1 MAIVSGTIMTLK
13 MLGKQAL
20 KSIAKKA
27 IKGSVKKA
35 VKGKIKKAIKSKL
48 KRKKVKGK
56 DIAQKMFG
64 GGEEGGGALVASPAG
79 PLVSAPGGALT
90 TGGTE
95 EGGALVATK
104 SSAAKEL
111 GLEPFMNSLTSIH
124 TSVDAIKAALNENN
138 KDAQDRIEDQRLLN
152 NKLNKEER
160 EAALE
165 DKGGGLKEKLL
176 KPGKDVAEGFLSKM
190 ARFFTATI
198 LGSLINSLM
207 GGAKDVI
214 FMFRVAIEA
223 VKKGVPLLNNG
234 IKALKASVG
243 NGLKLVL
250 KPFKAAGKLVS
261 NIFTS
266 IGKRITGI
274 VGKALKW
281 ADDAFKAIVNAA
293 TKAFPKIT
301 NALSKGKEFA
311 GNILNKGKDFVK
323 NTAGKVLDKGKNLV
337 KNVAGKAGNFIKG
350 VGSKIF
356 GKGGGSKVLKHGM
369 KRGANRLIIKWFGK
383 SGAKALLKIGKV
395 LMKGAKAIRIPVIGP
410 LLVAITS
417 MFAGEPIGKTLFKTL
432 GTAVGGSIGLALPLP
447 VPGNP
452 LSMMAGELIGEYIG
466 NMLHILF
473 KGGGIKE
480 VGAQLK
486 RDLLAV
492 FNVGKN
498 IAKWIGGGV
507 MRFIENVVKTDPIP
521 IKEGKPIGIR
531 SVMTK
536 AAKMLGLY
544 DWLAGL
550 GMAGGKDGQID
561 KFPNFLNLLFP
572 WKSLPLL
579 AKSFFPPSE
588 GGSAEMGSQAANTD
602 AEDVSES
609 ASYEDGAD
617 DTTVVVDGGGGGD
630 QAAAPASSGGDTQ
643 MIPVSPD
650 KLTLVNS
657 QYELS
662 STAALYKV

>member
-1 MAIVSGTIMTLK
+1 MAVVSGTIMTLK
-13 MLGKQAL
+13 ILGKMVA
-20 KSIAKKA
+20 KKITASAAKGMAKKA
-27 IKGSVKKA
+27 VKKA
-35 VKGKIKKAIKSKL
+35 VKSKIKKTIKSKL
-48 KRKKVKGK
+48 TRKKVKGK

-198 LGSLINSLM
+198 LGSLITSLM

-223 VKKGVPLLNNG
+223 IKKGVPLLVNG

-293 TKAFPKIT
+293 TKAFPKIA

-311 GNILNKGKDFVK
+311 GNIINKGKNLVK
-323 NTAGKVLDKGKNLV
+323 NTVGKVLNKGKNLV
-337 KNVAGKAGNFIKG
+337 KNVAGKAGKFIKG
-350 VGSKIF
+350 VGSKAKGFI
-356 GKGGGSKVLKHGM
+356 KGG
-369 KRGANRLIIKWFGK
+369 
-383 SGAKALLKIGKV
+383 IGKV
-395 LMKGAKAIRIPVIGP
+395 GKFVSKLFGKNAAKAVAGPAGKTIFKSLAKGAKAIKIPVIGP
-410 LLVAITS
+410 LLVAVTS
-417 MFAGEPIGKTLFKTL
+417 MLSGEPLSQTLFKTI
-432 GTAVGGSIGLALPLP
+432 GAAAGGALGLALGPIGMFVGEL
-447 VPGNP
+447 
-452 LSMMAGELIGEYIG
+452 AGEFLGDVLYEG
-466 NMLHILF
+466 FMGKGWGAAVDKLKAKFQQILSGG
-473 KGGGIKE
+473 KKVAKWLGGGI
-480 VGAQLK
+480 G
-486 RDLLAV
+486 
-492 FNVGKN
+492 
-498 IAKWIGGGV
+498 
-507 MRFIENVVKTDPIP
+507 RFIENVVKTDPIP
-521 IKEGKPIGIR
+521 IEEGAGRRSIATKLAKFIGI
-531 SVMTK
+531 
-536 AAKMLGLY
+536 Y
-544 DWLAGL
+544 DWLSGL
-550 GMAGGKDGQID
+550 GFAKGKDGQID
-561 KFPNFLNLLFP
+561 KFPNFLNILFP

-579 AKSFFPPSE
+579 VKSFFPPGGGDE
-588 GGSAEMGSQAANTD
+588 EGSAEMGSPKTNTD

-609 ASYEDGAD
+609 ASYEDGAE
-617 DTTVVVDGGGGGD
+617 DTTVVVDGGEGD
-630 QAAAPASSGGDTQ
+630 QAAAPASSGGGTQ
-643 MIPVSPD
+643 IIPVGVD

>member
-1 MAIVSGTIMTLK
+1 MPAISGTIMTLK
-13 MLGKQAL
+13 VLGKQAL
-20 KSIAKKA
+20 KSITKKA
-27 IKGSVKKA
+27 IKGSIKKA
-35 VKGKIKKAIKSKL
+35 VKSKVKKAIKSKL

-64 GGEEGGGALVASPAG
+64 GGEEGGALVASPAG

-176 KPGKDVAEGFLSKM
+176 KPGKDMVDGFLSKM
-190 ARFFTATI
+190 VRFFTATL

-223 VKKGVPLLNNG
+223 VKKGIPQLLKG
-234 IKALKASVG
+234 IKALKSSVG

-311 GNILNKGKDFVK
+311 GNVLNKGKDFVK
-323 NTAGKVLDKGKNLV
+323 NTAGKVLNKGKNFV
-337 KNVAGKAGNFIKG
+337 KGI
-350 VGSKIF
+350 GSKIF
-356 GKGGGSKVLKHGM
+356 GKGGGSKILKHGM

-521 IKEGKPIGIR
+521 IIEGKPRGIR
-531 SVMTK
+531 MVMTK

-544 DWLAGL
+544 DWLAKL

-588 GGSAEMGSQAANTD
+588 GGEESAEIGSQAANTD
-602 AEDVSES
+602 GEDVSSS
-609 ASYEDGAD
+609 ASYEDGGEE
-617 DTTVVVDGGGGGD
+617 DTTVVVDGGGGD
-630 QAAAPASSGGDTQ
+630 QAAAPTSSGGDTQ

>member
-1 MAIVSGTIMTLK
+1 MAVVSGTIMALK

-20 KSIAKKA
+20 KSITKKA
-27 IKGSVKKA
+27 ITGSVKKA
-35 VKGKIKKAIKSKL
+35 VKGKVKDAVKGKIKSKL

-64 GGEEGGGALVASPAG
+64 GGEESGGAIVATPGSSLVSSPGGGLAPAT
-79 PLVSAPGGALT
+79 P
-90 TGGTE
+90 E
-95 EGGALVATK
+95 KGGALVATK

-124 TSVDAIKAALNENN
+124 TSVDSIKAALNENN
-138 KDAQDRIEDQRLLN
+138 KDTQDRIEDQRLLN

-165 DKGGGLKEKLL
+165 DKGGGLKDKIL
-176 KPGKDVAEGFLSKM
+176 KPGKEMVDNFMSKM
-190 ARFFTATI
+190 IRFFTATL
-198 LGSLINSLM
+198 LGSFINALM

-214 FMFRVAIEA
+214 LIFRVAFEA
-223 VKKGVPLLNNG
+223 LKKGLPNF
-234 IKALKASVG
+234 IKALKGLKG
-243 NGLKLVL
+243 NIVKSLKLVL
-250 KPFKAAGKLVS
+250 KPFKAAGNLIG
-261 NIFTS
+261 NIFRS
-266 IGKRITGI
+266 IGSKITGTI
-274 VGKALKW
+274 GKALKW
-281 ADDAFKAIVNAA
+281 ADDAVKAIINAA

-301 NALSKGKEFA
+301 NAINQGRQWA
-311 GNILNKGKDFVK
+311 GNVLNKGKDFIK
-323 NTAGKVLDKGKNLV
+323 NTASNVLSKGKNIIT
-337 KNVAGKAGNFIKG
+337 N
-350 VGSKIF
+350 VGSKIKSF
-356 GKGGGSKVLKHGM
+356 LPGGGSNILKHGM

-447 VPGNP
+447 IPGNP
-452 LSMMAGELIGEYIG
+452 LAMMAGELIGEYIG

-507 MRFIENVVKTDPIP
+507 TRFIENVVKTDPIL

-531 SVMTK
+531 KVMTV
-536 AAKMLGLY
+536 AAKALGIY
-544 DWLAGL
+544 DWLAKL
-550 GMAGGKDGQID
+550 GMAGGKKGQID

-609 ASYEDGAD
+609 ASYEDGAE
-617 DTTVVVDGGGGGD
+617 DTTVVVDGGAD
-630 QAAAPASSGGDTQ
+630 QAATTASSGGESKI
-643 MIPVSPD
+643 IPLSVD

-657 QYELS
+657 QYELAS
-662 STAALYKV
+662 NAALYKV

>member
-1 MAIVSGTIMTLK
+1 MAVVSGTIMALK

-20 KSIAKKA
+20 KSITKKA
-27 IKGSVKKA
+27 ITGSVKKA
-35 VKGKIKKAIKSKL
+35 VKGKVKDAVKGKIKSKL

-64 GGEEGGGALVASPAG
+64 GGEESGGAIVATPGSSLVSSPGGGLAPAT
-79 PLVSAPGGALT
+79 P
-90 TGGTE
+90 E
-95 EGGALVATK
+95 KGGALVATK

-124 TSVDAIKAALNENN
+124 TSVDSIKAALNENN
-138 KDAQDRIEDQRLLN
+138 KDTQDRIEDQRLLN

-165 DKGGGLKEKLL
+165 DKGGGLKDKIL
-176 KPGKDVAEGFLSKM
+176 KPGKEMVDNFMSKM
-190 ARFFTATI
+190 IRFFTATL
-198 LGSLINSLM
+198 LGSFINALM

-214 FMFRVAIEA
+214 LIFRVAFEA
-223 VKKGVPLLNNG
+223 LKKGLPNF
-234 IKALKASVG
+234 IKALKGLKG
-243 NGLKLVL
+243 NIVKSLKLVL
-250 KPFKAAGKLVS
+250 KPFKAAGNLIG
-261 NIFTS
+261 NIFRS
-266 IGKRITGI
+266 IGSKITGTI
-274 VGKALKW
+274 GKALKW
-281 ADDAFKAIVNAA
+281 ADDAVKAIINAA

-301 NALSKGKEFA
+301 NAINQGRQWA
-311 GNILNKGKDFVK
+311 GNVLNKGKDFIK
-323 NTAGKVLDKGKNLV
+323 NTASNVLSKGKNIIT
-337 KNVAGKAGNFIKG
+337 N
-350 VGSKIF
+350 VGSKIKSF
-356 GKGGGSKVLKHGM
+356 LPGGGSNILKHGM

-383 SGAKALLKIGKV
+383 GGAKALLKIGKV
-395 LMKGAKAIRIPVIGP
+395 LMKGAKAIKIPVIGP

-452 LSMMAGELIGEYIG
+452 LAMMAGELIGEYIG

-507 MRFIENVVKTDPIP
+507 GRFIKNVITTDPITIP
-521 IKEGKPIGIR
+521 EGLGR
-531 SVMTK
+531 RTAATK
-536 AAKMLGLY
+536 IAKFLGMY
-544 DWLAGL
+544 DWLSEQGF
-550 GMAGGKDGQID
+550 AGGKDGQID
-561 KFPNFLNLLFP
+561 KFPNFLNVLLP
-572 WKSLPLL
+572 WKYVPLL

-588 GGSAEMGSQAANTD
+588 GGEDSAAEIGSQKTNTD

-609 ASYEDGAD
+609 TSYEEGGE
-617 DTTVVVDGGGGGD
+617 DTTVVVDEGGE
-630 QAAAPASSGGDTQ
+630 QAAAPASSGEGTQ
-643 MIPVSPD
+643 IIPMSVD

-657 QYELS
+657 QYELAS
-662 STAALYKV
+662 NAALYKV